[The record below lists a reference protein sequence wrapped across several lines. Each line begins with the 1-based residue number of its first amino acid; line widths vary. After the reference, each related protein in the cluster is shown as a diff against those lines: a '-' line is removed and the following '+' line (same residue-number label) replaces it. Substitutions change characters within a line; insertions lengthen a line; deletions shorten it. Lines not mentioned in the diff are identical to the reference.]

1 MFRYLNQKI
10 CFQSNQPS
18 PVNLSFASSAQVGI
32 YPVLMTHK
40 EMSVCLKAAV
50 FLSAA
55 ATICR
60 VLCVAPCIGAIVH
73 LYSVSLFG

>member
-1 MFRYLNQKI
+1 MFRYLNQKV
-10 CFQSNQPS
+10 CFHSNQSS
-18 PVNLSFASSAQVGI
+18 PVNLSFASSTQVGI

-40 EMSVCLKAAV
+40 EMGVCLKAAV

-73 LYSVSLFG
+73 LYSGSLFG